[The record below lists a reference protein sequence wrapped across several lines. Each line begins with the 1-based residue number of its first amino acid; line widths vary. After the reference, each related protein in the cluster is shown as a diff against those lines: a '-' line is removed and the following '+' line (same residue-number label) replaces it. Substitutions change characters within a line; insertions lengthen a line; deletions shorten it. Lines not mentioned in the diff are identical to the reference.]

1 MHLNCC
7 QPTVTGALVKT
18 AAAKAERRPTVI
30 ATIDLRIGKIVRKTN
45 LNCPM
50 KLTCNSIDAF
60 AQRTPLLPMG
70 SPSLNDALQPITLLG
85 DELTEIETSS
95 TPSLSIMDHPS
106 SASPLRVSLK
116 PLKNV

>member
-1 MHLNCC
+1 
-7 QPTVTGALVKT
+7 VTGALVKT

-70 SPSLNDALQPITLLG
+70 SPSLNDVLQPITLLG

-106 SASPLRVSLK
+106 PASPLRVSLK